1 MTYYKCLTWIQYLQ
15 ALFIFLSIQVSEY
28 HCLDHVDLTMTWLIV
43 TYLMGSLRCSY
54 KYPGKYRK
62 KTSYKGPGIENAFSF
77 CINSSDV
84 IYFKVTI
91 MGSVP
96 PVFFL
101 LFLTYWQPVAGW
113 VFFFQCIIDQV
124 NCTTEQCRG
133 FFSEYWHVL
142 ASQQLFM
149 INYNWFPTIIFRFL
163 KLVFKGTQ
171 NQYFLKF

>member
-1 MTYYKCLTWIQYLQ
+1 MTYFKCLTWIQYLQ
-15 ALFIFLSIQVSEY
+15 VLFIFLSIQVSEY
-28 HCLDHVDLTMTWLIV
+28 HCLDLTVTWLIV
-43 TYLMGSLRCSY
+43 TYLMGSLRCTY
-54 KYPGKYRK
+54 KFPGKYRK
-62 KTSYKGPGIENAFSF
+62 KTSNKGPGIENAFSF

-113 VFFFQCIIDQV
+113 FFFFQCIIDQV